1 MSFKAVICDSAVIAE
16 SDDEV
21 SILVP
26 FSSHFSRDPKTLS
39 PGSSLLPPENF
50 RDTKKI
56 YDLY

>member
-1 MSFKAVICDSAVIAE
+1 MAE
-16 SDDEV
+16 SDAEV

-50 RDTKKI
+50 RETKKI
-56 YDLY
+56 YDLYWG